1 MFFEY
6 NQSKC
11 YKKKMGCYKA
21 FSAFYVSFAASAL
34 FYAITSLIVGIIDK
48 ECKIDLISLKYVS
61 IFICFFVAL
70 FIALTLV
77 FLNKKYGL
85 YITEN
90 SFYITGDFI
99 RGIPTDITI
108 PFDSVISVEHIE
120 HFSYRE
126 TLKNYKNHNYRWYV
140 VGNSM
145 KNLEFVKI
153 HSSDEASAYDT
164 MYLIPLDDID
174 GFIAEYNRR

>member
-6 NQSKC
+6 NQSRR
-11 YKKKMGCYKA
+11 YKKIMGCYKV

-34 FYAITSLIVGIIDK
+34 FYAIASLIVSIIDK
-48 ECKIDLISLKYVS
+48 ECKIDLISLKYIS
-61 IFICFFVAL
+61 IFICFFVIL

-90 SFYITGDFI
+90 SIYITGDFI
-99 RGIPTDITI
+99 RGLPTDITI
-108 PFDSVISVEHIE
+108 PFNSIISVEHIDR
-120 HFSYRE
+120 FNYRE